1 MVMSS
6 FHPYLTIGYE
16 ETQESFEIR
25 NVGDTL
31 KTILIIIGIALVVL
45 LALMG
50 YACIIVGSDAERES
64 EAYIEQ
70 KRKREE
76 RQKELT
82 GE

>member
-1 MVMSS
+1 MSS

-31 KTILIIIGIALVVL
+31 KTILIVIGIALVIL

-50 YACIIVGSDAERES
+50 YACIIVGGDAERQM
-64 EAYIEQ
+64 EAWE
-70 KRKREE
+70 RE
-76 RQKELT
+76 RNA
-82 GE
+82 GRD